1 MMKFAVAAAF
11 AGLSLA
17 AVALPAQAASPSG
30 TMVAC
35 DATTS
40 IANNDTAIIQAL
52 ANHGV
57 KASSVED
64 WNGCIRAY
72 VTNPDGSTTMSFY
85 DPSTLQQVG

>member
-1 MMKFAVAAAF
+1 MIKFAAAAAF

-17 AVALPAQAASPSG
+17 AVAMPAQAASSVG

-35 DATTS
+35 DSTTS
-40 IANNDTAIIQAL
+40 ISDNDTAIINAL
-52 ANHGV
+52 ANRGV
-57 KASSVED
+57 NVSSVED

-72 VTNPDGSTTMSFY
+72 VTKPDGTVGMQFF